1 MARKHVQARST
12 RAVIRFWTRCVFQ
25 STDRLSPLRLSAEAL
40 KFPGRHIGATLIVIR
55 ELRCQALSQYEFDC
69 SRTVAKPSEHALA
82 RPPLRSEW
90 IRPSCPSESERINS
104 TYNIRRRCLP

>member
-1 MARKHVQARST
+1 MARKHVQALRTEGGHPVLDKVCLSIDRS
-12 RAVIRFWTRCVFQ
+12 V
-25 STDRLSPLRLSAEAL
+25 SPLRLSAEAL

-90 IRPSCPSESERINS
+90 IRPSCPSES
-104 TYNIRRRCLP
+104 